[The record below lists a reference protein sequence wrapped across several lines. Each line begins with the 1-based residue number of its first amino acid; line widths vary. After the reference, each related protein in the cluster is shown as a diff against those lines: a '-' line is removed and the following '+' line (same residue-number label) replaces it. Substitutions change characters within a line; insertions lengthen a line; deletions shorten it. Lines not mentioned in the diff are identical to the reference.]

1 MAADHD
7 ELVEFLISQ
16 GHSEERA
23 QQIAG
28 NHPDA
33 VRADFEKSK
42 GASDA
47 SKEKTASQDESA
59 TEAKESDPAA

>member
-1 MAADHD
+1 MHALHGHEDHD
-7 ELVEFLISQ
+7 ELVEFLIEQ

-33 VRADFEKSK
+33 VRADVHAE
-42 GASDA
+42 ALRQIA
-47 SKEKTASQDESA
+47 REESA
-59 TEAKESDPAA
+59 TVPDPSER

>member
-1 MAADHD
+1 
-7 ELVEFLISQ
+7 LVEFLISQ

-33 VRADFEKSK
+33 VRAEMEKAK
-42 GASDA
+42 GASDGE
-47 SKEKTASQDESA
+47 KEKDSA
-59 TEAKESDPAA
+59 PQQEGAVPQTS